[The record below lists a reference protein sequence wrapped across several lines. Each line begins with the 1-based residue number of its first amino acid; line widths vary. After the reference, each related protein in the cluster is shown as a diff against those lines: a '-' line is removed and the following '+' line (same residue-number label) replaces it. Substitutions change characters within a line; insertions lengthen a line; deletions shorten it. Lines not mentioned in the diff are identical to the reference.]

1 MTDTLDKITD
11 TKPDAEYTVSSGRE
25 PRQYTAGVKIWEFEP
40 NKFHLD
46 GYWDMPGVVEGLGTP
61 VTIEAVSEVA
71 GKFPESVMKEAQN
84 FLFLGLDIMRE
95 QGLKVTKAE
104 TKAVYDMCP

>member
-11 TKPDAEYTVSSGRE
+11 TKPDEEFTVSAGRE
-25 PRQYTAGVKIWEFEP
+25 PRIYTAGVKIWEFEP
-40 NKFHLD
+40 NKFHLE
-46 GYWDMPGVVEGLGTP
+46 GYWDIPGCVEGLGTP
-61 VTIEAVSEVA
+61 VTIEAVPEVA
-71 GKFPESVMKEAQN
+71 GKFPQSVMKEAQN